1 MRSDSFRESV
11 RNGALFLCSKV
22 KEWSKGDYEVGS
34 CSSRTDTKK
43 LLSVITRLSEI
54 RHVRI
59 CNRLYHFQLFIQ
71 RLYCQKTN
79 IYKMKTKQQIRRET
93 LARVNRLNRK
103 SKQQKFKAIGT
114 RKKFDLSDYGKGVFD
129 WSQYFKY

>member
-1 MRSDSFRESV
+1 M
-11 RNGALFLCSKV
+11 ALFFYALKHQENKTKFWISPGAAEHTHKKTFISNYKAFRDFDVLKMQQKV
-22 KEWSKGDYEVGS
+22 
-34 CSSRTDTKK
+34 CKK
-43 LLSVITRLSEI
+43 VT
-54 RHVRI
+54 
-59 CNRLYHFQLFIQ
+59 YM